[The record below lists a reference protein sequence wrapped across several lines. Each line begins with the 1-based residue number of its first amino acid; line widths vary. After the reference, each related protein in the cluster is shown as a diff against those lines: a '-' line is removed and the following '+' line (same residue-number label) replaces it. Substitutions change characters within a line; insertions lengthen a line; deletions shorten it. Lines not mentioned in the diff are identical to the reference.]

1 MIDAVRG
8 TDALSGPARPGAGPD
23 AGFDTVIEGCDTC
36 PVTTLLLARH
46 GLTDLT
52 GPVLAGRTPG
62 VRLSEAGRAQA
73 VALAGRIAGVRL
85 DAIVSS
91 PLERCQETAAAVAAG
106 RDLPVRTD
114 ERFIECG
121 YGEWTGRPLKELA
134 KEPLWQVVQ
143 AHPSAAA
150 FPGGESVADMQHR
163 AVAAVREWNRRLG
176 EKGVYLVCSHGDVIK
191 SIVADALG
199 LHLDQFQRITADPA
213 ALTVIRYAPLRP
225 FVLRLNDM
233 GELRLPE
240 DSEEKDGG
248 ENHTGSDAAVGGGP
262 GTT

>member
-1 MIDAVRG
+1 M
-8 TDALSGPARPGAGPD
+8 
-23 AGFDTVIEGCDTC
+23 
-36 PVTTLLLARH
+36 TTLLLARH

-73 VALAGRIAGVRL
+73 AALAGRIAGVRL

-91 PLERCQETAAAVAAG
+91 PLERCQETAGAVAAG
-106 RDLPVRTD
+106 RGLPVQTD

-121 YGEWTGRPLKELA
+121 YGAWTGRELKELA
-134 KEPLWQVVQ
+134 KDPLWQVVQ
-143 AHPSAAA
+143 AHPSAAV
-150 FPGGESVADMQHR
+150 FPEGESLAAMQQR

-176 EKGVYLVCSHGDVIK
+176 EKSVYLVCSHGDVIK
-191 SIVADALG
+191 AIVADALG